1 MKLKTP
7 IAKIPANVGPLTLKE
22 PEQNQTGA
30 VINYLMVSTIIAI
43 LCIAAIAAVIYFAW
57 KRENETVTDPNAD
70 SAHNRGRSLV
80 N

>member
-1 MKLKTP
+1 MSK
-7 IAKIPANVGPLTLKE
+7 
-22 PEQNQTGA
+22 
-30 VINYLMVSTIIAI
+30 STIIAI

>member
-30 VINYLMVSTIIAI
+30 VINYLMVIAVEAFVVYRVVKKI
-43 LCIAAIAAVIYFAW
+43 Q
-57 KRENETVTDPNAD
+57 
-70 SAHNRGRSLV
+70 G
-80 N
+80 